1 MDWLQETP
9 QGVTLSLRIVPRA
22 TRDAVQGVLGAT
34 LKIRL
39 TAPPVEGQAN
49 AALLRFLRDQLDLPA
64 SQVHLLSG
72 LTGRSKRVLIRGLS
86 AAAIR
91 DKLLVGLP

>member
-1 MDWLQETP
+1 MAWLQETP
-9 QGVTLSLRIVPRA
+9 QGVALSLRIVPRA
-22 TRDAVQGVLGAT
+22 ARDAVQGVLGDA

-49 AALLRFLRDQLDLPA
+49 AALMRFLADRLDLPA
-64 SQVHLLSG
+64 RQVHLLSG
-72 LTGRSKRVLIRGLS
+72 LTGRSKRVLVQGLS

-91 DKLLVGLP
+91 ARLLEPT

>member
-9 QGVTLSLRIVPRA
+9 RGVTLALRLAPRA
-22 TRDAVQGVLGAT
+22 ARDAVQGVLGDA

-49 AALLRFLRDQLDLPA
+49 AALLRFLRDRLELPA
-64 SQVHLLSG
+64 SQVQLVSG
-72 LTGRSKRVLIRGLS
+72 LTGRNKRVLIRGLS

-91 DKLLVGLP
+91 ERLLADCK

>member
-9 QGVTLSLRIVPRA
+9 QGVTLALRLVPRA
-22 TRDAVQGVLGAT
+22 ARNAVQGVLGDA

-49 AALLRFLRDQLDLPA
+49 AALLQFLRDQLDLPA
-64 SQVHLLSG
+64 SQVQLLSG
-72 LTGRSKRVLIRGLS
+72 LTGRSKRVLIRGLP
-86 AAAIR
+86 AAAVR
-91 DKLLVGLP
+91 DKLLTSCT

>member
-9 QGVTLSLRIVPRA
+9 QGVTLALRLAPRA
-22 TRDAVQGVLGAT
+22 ARDAVQGVLGDA

-49 AALLRFLRDQLDLPA
+49 AALLRFLRDRLELPA
-64 SQVHLLSG
+64 SQVHLVSG
-72 LTGRSKRVLIRGLS
+72 LTGRNKRVLIRGLS

-91 DKLLVGLP
+91 ERLLEPT